1 VPSGGIAG
9 LARTLSYY
17 TRLHEVTASNLANAA
32 SDGFKADRITAALDS
47 SGAFP
52 VPVQQLDLSQG
63 TLRTTGRPLDVALEG
78 EGFLVIRT
86 PAGERLIRGGSLELD
101 GAGLLTDRHGNPVLD
116 SEGRVIAL
124 PPGEVT
130 IASDGAVSVA
140 GNSVARLKLV
150 TASVGELRKEG
161 HGRFV
166 SEGGTSPVQSGSVR
180 VRQGQLEEANV
191 DTLAG
196 MVDLVLMQRAYTASV
211 EALRTMDGVLATV
224 TSDVARI

>member
-1 VPSGGIAG
+1 MPPGGIAG

-101 GAGLLTDRHGNPVLD
+101 GTGLLTDRHGNPVLD
-116 SEGRVIAL
+116 GEGRVIAL

-130 IASDGAVSVA
+130 IASDGTVSVA
-140 GNSVARLKLV
+140 GSSVARLKLV
-150 TASVGELRKEG
+150 TAAVGQLRKEG

-166 SEGGTSPVQSGSVR
+166 SEGEMRPVQPGSVR